1 MIYIVK
7 KDEQEFEVDD
17 NMLFDKQPK
26 AFRDVYSS
34 IKNGDMAE
42 FDNCFATLLMSDRII
57 ITEKL
62 EEYGTI

>member
-17 NMLFDKQPK
+17 NVLFDKQPK

-42 FDNCFATLLMSDRII
+42 FDNCNIIVLHTERVI
-57 ITEKL
+57 ITIKEEEK
-62 EEYGTI
+62 